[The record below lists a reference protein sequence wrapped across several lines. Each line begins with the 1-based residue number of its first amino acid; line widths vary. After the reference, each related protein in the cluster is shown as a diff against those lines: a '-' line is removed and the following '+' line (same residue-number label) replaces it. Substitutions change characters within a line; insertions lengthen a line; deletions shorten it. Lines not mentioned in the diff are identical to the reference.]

1 MLTQFPFLP
10 FLNSTLWDL
19 LSIREG
25 KNMTV
30 RANTTFT
37 VSGYI
42 KDVVYDVYDSRA
54 IHLHHIIYQ
63 EPYILRDFKNIPR
76 WDIFKTLKWP

>member
-1 MLTQFPFLP
+1 
-10 FLNSTLWDL
+10 
-19 LSIREG
+19 
-25 KNMTV
+25 MTV

-76 WDIFKTLKWP
+76 